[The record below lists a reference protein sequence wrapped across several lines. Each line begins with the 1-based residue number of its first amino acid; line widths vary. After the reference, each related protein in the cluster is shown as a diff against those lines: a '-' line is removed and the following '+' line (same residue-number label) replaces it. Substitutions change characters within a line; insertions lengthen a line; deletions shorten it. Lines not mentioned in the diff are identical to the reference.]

1 MTTIEATAEVF
12 WTAFQALSKK
22 ERDAVVARF
31 LKEKNFRE
39 DLIDVAILEERQREP
54 SRSLDE
60 YLSARKKKI

>member
-1 MTTIEATAEVF
+1 MTTVEATAEIF

-60 YLSARKKKI
+60 YLSARKKKS

>member
-1 MTTIEATAEVF
+1 MTTTEATAEVF

-22 ERDAVVARF
+22 EREAVVARF

-60 YLSARKKKI
+60 YLSARKKKS

>member
-22 ERDAVVARF
+22 ERAAVVARF
-31 LKEKNFRE
+31 LKEKHFRE
-39 DLIDVAILEERQREP
+39 DFIDIAILEERQREP

-60 YLSARKKKI
+60 YLTARKKKN

>member
-1 MTTIEATAEVF
+1 MTTVEATAEVF

-60 YLSARKKKI
+60 YLSARKQKS

>member
-60 YLSARKKKI
+60 YLTARKKKN

>member
-1 MTTIEATAEVF
+1 MTTTEATAEVF

-22 ERDAVVARF
+22 EREAVVARF

-39 DLIDVAILEERQREP
+39 DLRDVAILEERQREP

-60 YLSARKKKI
+60 YLTARKQKD

>member
-1 MTTIEATAEVF
+1 MTTTEATAEVF

-22 ERDAVVARF
+22 EREAVVARF

-60 YLSARKKKI
+60 YLTARKQKN

>member
-1 MTTIEATAEVF
+1 MTTTEATAEVF

-22 ERDAVVARF
+22 EREAVVARF

-60 YLSARKKKI
+60 YLTARKKKS

>member
-1 MTTIEATAEVF
+1 MTTVEATAEVF

-60 YLSARKKKI
+60 YLSARKKKS

>member
-60 YLSARKKKI
+60 YLSARKKKS